1 MRPDVPKVIGGI
13 SAAMMTQI
21 LPELRTPIAIQ
32 NTTLGIGLMVMISQ
46 EFDRAAARLVEE
58 NRALRELLNDA
69 SAALKDPGLDGRI
82 KEVIGS
88 GDDPNLH
95 VAALQ
100 ATNDRL
106 RAVLIDVHAAVE
118 AATGPEFDALNER
131 IWAELQESTRR
142 RHLASP
148 LA

>member
-1 MRPDVPKVIGGI
+1 MRPDVPRVIGGI
-13 SAAMMTQI
+13 SAAIMTQI

-32 NTTLGIGLMVMISQ
+32 NTTLAVGLMVMISQ

-58 NRALRELLNDA
+58 NRALRELLTGARSILD
-69 SAALKDPGLDGRI
+69 DEGLATRVQEAVGA
-82 KEVIGS
+82 
-88 GDDPNLH
+88 GDDPDLH

-100 ATNDRL
+100 ASNDRL
-106 RAVLIDVHAAVE
+106 RAVLIDVQARAE
-118 AATGPEFDALNER
+118 AADGRDFDNLNER

-142 RHLASP
+142 RHLSSP

>member
-13 SAAMMTQI
+13 SAAMITQI

-32 NTTLGIGLMVMISQ
+32 NTTLGVGLMVMISQ

-69 SAALKDPGLDGRI
+69 SAVLKDSGLEGRI
-82 KEVIGS
+82 KEATGT
-88 GDDPNLH
+88 GDDPDLH
-95 VAALQ
+95 VPALQ

-106 RAVLIDVHAAVE
+106 RAVLIDVHAKAE
-118 AATGPEFDALNER
+118 ETDDAALRELNER